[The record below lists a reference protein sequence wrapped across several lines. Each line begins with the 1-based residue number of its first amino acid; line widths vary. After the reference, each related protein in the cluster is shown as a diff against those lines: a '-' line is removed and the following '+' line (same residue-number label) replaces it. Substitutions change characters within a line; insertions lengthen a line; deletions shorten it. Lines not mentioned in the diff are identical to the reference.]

1 VKVTYSW
8 LKEYVPLAAPAEL
21 ARQLTLAGLEVESV
35 APVAPPFSGVV
46 VGEVRESGRHPDAEK
61 LSLCQVTTDGANR
74 LQIICGASNVRAG
87 LKVAV
92 ATVGALLPNDVTI
105 KRAKLRGN
113 RTACCARLASSA
125 WATSMTASW
134 NSRLR

>member
-46 VGEVRESGRHPDAEK
+46 VGEVIGRASCRER
-61 LSLCQVTTDGANR
+61 V
-74 LQIICGASNVRAG
+74 
-87 LKVAV
+87 
-92 ATVGALLPNDVTI
+92 LLGV
-105 KRAKLRGN
+105 
-113 RTACCARLASSA
+113 
-125 WATSMTASW
+125 
-134 NSRLR
+134 